1 LKQSN
6 VSERSV
12 NLEKE
17 LKLLQMMQ
25 GSSYIVQCYGHT
37 NFDNNV
43 YVVMERAPYGSLHDI
58 LFDDEVQS
66 YLDSE
71 LGARLM
77 LQWMFEIVSGLAHMH
92 RFSVRHGDIKP
103 LNVLVFEGLQVK
115 LADLGFSLRTCAQA
129 SLENTFAPMVV
140 SSHSESKLDLSV
152 SRYSGSLMNGGG
164 TIGFMAPETTFTLA
178 SDIYSFGI
186 TCVVIVLQCNVN
198 GVQDALRRAARWW
211 NQQTNDEAAIQLIDR
226 TMFSTA
232 TT

>member
-1 LKQSN
+1 
-6 VSERSV
+6 
-12 NLEKE
+12 
-17 LKLLQMMQ
+17 
-25 GSSYIVQCYGHT
+25 
-37 NFDNNV
+37 
-43 YVVMERAPYGSLHDI
+43 
-58 LFDDEVQS
+58 
-66 YLDSE
+66 
-71 LGARLM
+71 
-77 LQWMFEIVSGLAHMH
+77 
-92 RFSVRHGDIKP
+92 
-103 LNVLVFEGLQVK
+103 VK

-211 NQQTNDEAAIQLIDR
+211 NQQTNDEAAIQLIER
-226 TMFSTA
+226 CLARSQHERPTA
-232 TT
+232 QQCVGSFERIIQNNMRWNYDEHATSELKEVIQSFVN